1 MPAMRETQIAEQ
13 LQNILSEHL
22 RKWEI
27 ELDIHPEPGA
37 VFVTEVDDNPIRSNE
52 DSRNAYFTVETS
64 EGRTFKIKVEEM

>member
-13 LQNILSEHL
+13 IQSILGQHL
-22 RKWEI
+22 RAWEI

-37 VFVTEVDDNPIRSNE
+37 VFVTDVDSEFIRSNE

-64 EGRTFKIKVEEM
+64 EGRTFKINVEEM